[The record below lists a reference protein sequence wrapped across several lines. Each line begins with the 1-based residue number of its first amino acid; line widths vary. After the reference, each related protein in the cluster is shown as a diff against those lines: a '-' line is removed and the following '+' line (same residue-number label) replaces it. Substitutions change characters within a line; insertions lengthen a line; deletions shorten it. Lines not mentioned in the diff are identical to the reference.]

1 MKKHLI
7 VLSLVIYVII
17 SCFLLNNLNKTTP
30 VSSSSSLFGRVVT
43 NNAMLLKTPTKVE
56 DSLNCYFLLEETY
69 FVIVLNEENNDFYYV
84 SYQDVKGYVKKN
96 DIQLVNEQISFPYLT
111 NITFDIIKPCFL
123 SNTPK
128 NNTSSQ
134 IISLTP
140 QTNIVFY
147 GKIYGDEIYKNS
159 GNLWYYSKIQNGEN
173 FITGYIH
180 SSYTN
185 NLSPITQN
193 TIVTTKFISSG
204 QTTNLLNLNLTS
216 QTTLIIV
223 VSLPILFILFLLLK
237 GFKKI

>member
-7 VLSLVIYVII
+7 VLSLVIYVVI

-30 VSSSSSLFGRVVT
+30 VSSNSTLYGRVVT
-43 NNAMLLKTPTKVE
+43 NNAMLLKMPTKAE
-56 DSLNCYFLLEETY
+56 DSLNCYFILEETY
-69 FVIVLNEENNDFYYV
+69 FVIIINEENNDFYYV
-84 SYQDVKGYVKKN
+84 SYQDIKGYVKKN
-96 DIQLVNEQISFPYLT
+96 DIQLVNEQISFPFLT
-111 NITFDIIKPCFL
+111 NITFDIIKPCFIT
-123 SNTPK
+123 NTPK
-128 NNTSSQ
+128 NNISSQ
-134 IISLTP
+134 IISLSP

-159 GNLWYYSKIQNGEN
+159 GNLWYYCKIQNDDN
-173 FITGYIH
+173 SIFGYIH

-193 TIVTTKFISSG
+193 FEVTTKFLSSN
-204 QTTNLLNLNLTS
+204 QTSNLLNLNLTS

-237 GFKKI
+237 GFKKV

>member
-1 MKKHLI
+1 M
-7 VLSLVIYVII
+7 
-17 SCFLLNNLNKTTP
+17 
-30 VSSSSSLFGRVVT
+30 SSSSSLFGRVVT

>member
-7 VLSLVIYVII
+7 VLSLVIYVLI
-17 SCFLLNNLNKTTP
+17 SCFLLNNLNKTTA
-30 VSSSSSLFGRVVT
+30 VSSNSILYGRVIT

-56 DSLNCYFLLEETY
+56 DSLNCYFILEETY
-69 FVIVLNEENNDFYYV
+69 FVVVINEENNDYYYV
-84 SYQDVKGYVKKN
+84 NYQDIKGYVKKN

-111 NITFDIIKPCFL
+111 NITFDIIKPCFIT
-123 SNTPK
+123 NTPK

-159 GNLWYYSKIQNGEN
+159 GNLWYYCKIENGN
-173 FITGYIH
+173 NSILGYVH
-180 SSYTN
+180 SSFTN
-185 NLSPITQN
+185 NISPITQN
-193 TIVTTKFISSG
+193 TIVTTNLISSN
-204 QTTNLLNLNLTS
+204 QTSNLLNLNLTT

-223 VSLPILFILFLLLK
+223 VSLPILFIIFLLLK